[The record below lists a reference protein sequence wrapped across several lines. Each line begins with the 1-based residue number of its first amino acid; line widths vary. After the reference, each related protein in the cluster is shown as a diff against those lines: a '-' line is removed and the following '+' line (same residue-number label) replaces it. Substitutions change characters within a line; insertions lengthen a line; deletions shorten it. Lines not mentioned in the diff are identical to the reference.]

1 MNRLTGRATSWSVL
15 LHAAIVALLV
25 VRGTYEAS
33 EPSRLTIIDAEL
45 LLSGARSA
53 APGPRTENAA
63 PAPEPDQAPAAD
75 PAIADIAEGRAEAH
89 AEPVADEPPVPDPAL
104 ARAEREATE
113 PAAVPQASPER
124 EASPPAAPASPI
136 SASEAPAELP
146 TTETRAADAVET
158 PPADLADPTA
168 DGAAA
173 ADERDSAA
181 EPAVAT
187 ADVRP
192 SLPIPAREH
201 AMLEKRFAAWTGA
214 LDGERA
220 ERSVTF
226 KNDGREYTAV
236 FRKLPGAGAMGM
248 EHMVIEISTEQNG
261 SRMSTE
267 LKMARLAFSHFAQFV
282 DQWDPNVMI
291 HDDQIDG
298 RFHSNTEINVTA
310 LGKIAPLFNGK
321 VTIASREINSDGLWR
336 ARRDRIFP
344 AGLETGVR
352 RILLPS
358 DLEPLAADLDA
369 EQVHRFAR
377 DARITFYPDGTYG
390 WQYLESAEPEEL
402 RRIDERSHYLVGAD
416 DAALH
421 VKGVVNG
428 RVLVYTPETIVI
440 ENDLVY
446 AEDPR
451 AGHSDDFLGLVAER
465 SVEIAPPNVT
475 GPGDL
480 SLHASIYARRQFAV
494 RNYRSKA
501 SGTLSIYGS
510 LTAGSLTATEPRYA
524 THVQFDER
532 LASARPPSFPLSNRY
547 ELESWDREWR
557 VEPLLPAHDG
567 TFADEP
573 AEQP

>member
-25 VRGTYEAS
+25 VRGTYEGS

-53 APGPRTENAA
+53 APGPRAKSTEGE
-63 PAPEPDQAPAAD
+63 PEPDQLPDADPTVADTAGSTAEVAPAA
-75 PAIADIAEGRAEAH
+75 
-89 AEPVADEPPVPDPAL
+89 EPPADEPPSLAHAESPVP
-104 ARAEREATE
+104 EAVAAPE
-113 PAAVPQASPER
+113 PASEL
-124 EASPPAAPASPI
+124 EAATPPPPAPVAELVP
-136 SASEAPAELP
+136 PAELP
-146 TTETRAADAVET
+146 AAEIRAANAAET
-158 PPADLADPTA
+158 PPTEPADTA
-168 DGAAA
+168 TKSPAAA
-173 ADERDSAA
+173 HERASAV
-181 EPAVAT
+181 EPAFAAVDPRQT
-187 ADVRP
+187 
-192 SLPIPAREH
+192 LPIPAREH

-220 ERSVTF
+220 ARSVTF

-236 FRKLPGAGAMGM
+236 FRKVPGAGAMGL

-282 DQWDPNVMI
+282 DHWDPNVMI

-310 LGKIAPLFNGK
+310 LGKIAPVFNGK
-321 VTIASREINSDGLWR
+321 VTIASREINSDGIWR

-358 DLEPLAADLDA
+358 DLEPLEHDTDS

-390 WQYLESAEPEEL
+390 WQYLGSPEPEEL
-402 RRIDERSHYLVGAD
+402 RRIDARSHYLVGD
-416 DAALH
+416 DGTALH
-421 VKGVVNG
+421 VKGVLNG
-428 RVLVYTPETIVI
+428 KVLVYTPERIVI
-440 ENDLVY
+440 EDDLVY
-446 AEDPR
+446 AADPR
-451 AGHSDDFLGLVAER
+451 AGDSDDYLGLVAER

-557 VEPLLPAHDG
+557 VEPLLPAPDE
-567 TFADEP
+567 TFADETP
-573 AEQP
+573 EQP